1 MFASPAF
8 AQATGATADGSGMA
22 MIMQFAPLIF
32 IFVIFYFLLI
42 RPQQK
47 RANDHRKTVDAVK
60 KGDTVV
66 TGGGL
71 IGKVTR
77 VDETEVEVEIA
88 PNVRVKVVKAT
99 LSDVRTAGSTKPA
112 ND

>member
-1 MFASPAF
+1 MFSTPAY
-8 AQATGATADGSGMA
+8 AATGAAPSGSGLA

-47 RANDHRKTVDAVK
+47 RAADHRKTIEAVK
-60 KGDTVV
+60 KGDLVV
-66 TGGGL
+66 TAGGVR
-71 IGKVTR
+71 GKVTK
-77 VDETEVEVEIA
+77 VEDNEVEVEIA
-88 PNVRVKVVKAT
+88 PNVRVKIVRAT
-99 LSDVRTAGSTKPA
+99 LSDVTPSGSSKPA